1 MKKIFI
7 IILMLIPIFTYSN
20 VSSKDKELDPKQ
32 VVKDIK
38 EEKKM
43 ADETFEVGKKGVS
56 IITNEIHVYGLKETI
71 KANSSIFVPIFIF
84 IVFFLLYLKNKCK
97 E

>member
-1 MKKIFI
+1 
-7 IILMLIPIFTYSN
+7 
-20 VSSKDKELDPKQ
+20 
-32 VVKDIK
+32 
-38 EEKKM
+38 M
-43 ADETFEVGKKGVS
+43 ADETFEVGKKGFS

-97 E
+97 EQVIIKKSITFVNNIK

>member
-20 VSSKDKELDPKQ
+20 VSSKDNELDPKQ

-38 EEKKM
+38 EEKKWLM
-43 ADETFEVGKKGVS
+43 K
-56 IITNEIHVYGLKETI
+56 HLK
-71 KANSSIFVPIFIF
+71 
-84 IVFFLLYLKNKCK
+84 
-97 E
+97 